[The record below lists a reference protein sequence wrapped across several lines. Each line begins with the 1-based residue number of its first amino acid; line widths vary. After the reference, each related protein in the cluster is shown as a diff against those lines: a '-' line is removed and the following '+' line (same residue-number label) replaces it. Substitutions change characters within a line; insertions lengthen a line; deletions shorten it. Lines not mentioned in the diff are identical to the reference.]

1 MIDAQSTEQ
10 DQACANFKLSYA
22 RQEEDLD
29 EESKVAWPAEKL
41 LKYIMYVQ
49 RFIDPVCTEQAEML
63 F

>member
-22 RQEEDLD
+22 
-29 EESKVAWPAEKL
+29 KVAWPAEKL